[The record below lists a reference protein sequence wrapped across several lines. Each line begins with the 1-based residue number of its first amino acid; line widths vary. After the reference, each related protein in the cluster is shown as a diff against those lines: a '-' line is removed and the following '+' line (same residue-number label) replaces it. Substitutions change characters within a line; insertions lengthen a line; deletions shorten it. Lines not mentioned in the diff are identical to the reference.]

1 MAAIKLGLSVLLKS
15 QETSAF
21 YEFAFCNGCNL
32 FAKVLNRE
40 SAASVDILT
49 AVSKASKY
57 FWMHNVSQ
65 SEVDREIMFFNASK
79 ESLIFAF
86 KDYHRAQARKIE
98 MLIFT
103 TST

>member
-1 MAAIKLGLSVLLKS
+1 MSLL
-15 QETSAF
+15 
-21 YEFAFCNGCNL
+21 FATYNL

-65 SEVDREIMFFNASK
+65 NSQSVVNKENMFSFIQWCA
-79 ESLIFAF
+79 
-86 KDYHRAQARKIE
+86 IE
-98 MLIFT
+98 MERLLHKPYVNEVT
-103 TST
+103 LTA